1 MIEPAVA
8 KVITTTILAPTI
20 KLIIQGAKQI
30 GVSGFSKWEKST
42 YHAKIQRK
50 VSSIESLKTF
60 WSADKLVNLTDFY
73 YPSKIELDE
82 TKKHCQL
89 ISDLPDGNLII
100 EGIVGQGKSIFLRH
114 LATSEIRSNQANNF
128 PIFIEF
134 RTLSKKIDLEL
145 AIKNYLEEVNIDG
158 FDDETFSYVM
168 NSGKFILFLD
178 AFDEIEEDLTKDA
191 FLQIERYAE
200 LYENLRILITSRP
213 SAEIQKSSKFK
224 TIKLAALS
232 ETDYTPFL
240 MKLGL
245 SAIFTAE
252 IKNSIKN
259 SPSKVSQ
266 LIRTPL
272 MLTLVV
278 RAYRSVNEIPENL
291 PDFFEVLFKCVFSGH
306 DKAKPY
312 IKRTLA
318 TKLSEKKLQELFEAF
333 CFICIRDKIT
343 RSLSTAQFDTCFGL
357 AQKKIDNGECESCDF
372 REDMHKVACLI
383 LPDGFENWV
392 FLHKSVMEYYAA
404 SFIKSSSENFAI
416 KFYNYALR
424 DAAPWMEVLTFLKYI
439 DEYRFNKHYLLIELD
454 AAIEDFNF
462 LNSEITTV
470 TFLSHLENL
479 NLSLNLSL
487 DINDT
492 SNGVSV
498 GVGSGRPRFCY
509 RGEIN
514 VPLFNFI
521 RRIAHEDLKI
531 VDTDFLDFLKLS
543 QSGSGR
549 IGLDLR
555 QATKLFG
562 DGDLLVDYKKILARL
577 NAKKSSAISV
587 VELHESRC
595 DMIED

>member
-1 MIEPAVA
+1 MIEPVTT
-8 KVITTTILAPTI
+8 KVITTTLLAPTI
-20 KLIIQGAKQI
+20 KLIVQGAKQI
-30 GVSGFSKWEKST
+30 GISGFKKWEKT
-42 YHAKIQRK
+42 TFHTRIQKK

-73 YPSKIELDE
+73 YPSKIEYDE
-82 TKKHCQL
+82 TRKHCQL
-89 ISDLPDGNLII
+89 ISDLPSGNIII

-114 LATSEIRSNQANNF
+114 LATSEIRANQANNF

-134 RTLSKKIDLEL
+134 RTLSKKVDLDI
-145 AIKNYLEEVNIDG
+145 AVKNYLEETNIDG
-158 FDDETFSYVM
+158 FDEETFDYVM

-178 AFDEIEEDLTKDA
+178 AFDEIEEELTKDV
-191 FLQIERYAE
+191 FTQIERYAD
-200 LYENLRILITSRP
+200 LYENLRIIITSRP
-213 SAEIQKSSKFK
+213 SAEIQKSSKFR
-224 TIKLAALS
+224 TIKLAALT
-232 ETDYTPFL
+232 EADYTPFL

-252 IKNSIKN
+252 IKSSIKN

-318 TKLSEKKLQELFEAF
+318 TQLSEKKLQELFEAF

-343 RSLSTAQFDTCFGL
+343 RSLSTSQFDTCFDL
-357 AQKKIDNGECESCDF
+357 AQKKINNIKCESTDF
-372 REDMHKVACLI
+372 RDDMHKVACLI

-404 SFIKSSSENFAI
+404 AFIKASSESFAI

-424 DAAPWMEVLTFLKYI
+424 DPAPWMEVLTFLKYI
-439 DEYRFNKHYLLIELD
+439 DEYRFNKHYLVSELD
-454 AAIEDFNF
+454 ASISEFQLLGEDINPSQLFELLDS
-462 LNSEITTV
+462 LNIS
-470 TFLSHLENL
+470 LGLHLETEGEL
-479 NLSLNLSL
+479 RAS
-487 DINDT
+487 
-492 SNGVSV
+492 SV
-498 GVGSGRPRFCY
+498 GVGMGRPRFCF
-509 RGEIN
+509 RNEIN
-514 VPLFNFI
+514 SPLFEFFRGIINRDF
-521 RRIAHEDLKI
+521 RIEDS
-531 VDTDFLDFLKLS
+531 DFFNYLKLS
-543 QSGSGR
+543 KNDTNR
-549 IGLDLR
+549 VILNLR

-562 DGDLLVDYKKILARL
+562 IGNLILDYKTFFVGLQTKRA
-577 NAKKSSAISV
+577 AAINV
-587 VELHESRC
+587 IELSESRC